1 MKCLTLLLLA
11 ASLTLG
17 IAGEPAFTKQTL
29 TKDFV
34 AEGCAVAD
42 FDQDG
47 QTDIAAGWFIWK
59 GPDFKQRVAFAPE
72 PVHASGP
79 NKTPFDGATGY
90 SDCFVAYAYDFNADG
105 WPDILVFGLPGE
117 PALVYENP
125 RGRPGPWKAH
135 VIFDV
140 ADGES
145 PQLVDLNGDGKPELL
160 CHTSDRV
167 KDPKRDGGRHG
178 GQFGYAEIDWRN
190 PFGKARF
197 RPITPKNAANDRR
210 IFKYTHGYGAGDVN
224 GDGRMDIL
232 VADGWYEQPADT
244 TQDSDWKFHPAAF
257 GQGGAQMY
265 AADVNQDGRN
275 DVITS
280 IKAHGYGLSWFEQ
293 HADGSFREHVILGK
307 TKEANAGGRG
317 FSQIH
322 ALELRDMNGDG
333 RPDIVCGKRRWAHGT
348 RGDDEPGADP
358 VLYWFELS
366 RDTRGDVTFVPRRI
380 DADSGV
386 GTQFFVGK
394 VNPDAKPDIVV
405 ANKHGVF
412 LFTQK

>member
-1 MKCLTLLLLA
+1 MRPLVPLLLA
-11 ASLTLG
+11 ATLG
-17 IAGEPAFTKQTL
+17 RCLAAEPAFDKRTL

-42 FDQDG
+42 FDRDG
-47 QTDIAAGWFIWK
+47 HVDVAAGWQIWN
-59 GPDFKQRVAFAPE
+59 GPEFKQRVAYAAE

-79 NKTPFDGATGY
+79 NKTPFDAATGY

-117 PALVYENP
+117 PALAYENP
-125 RGRPGPWKAH
+125 RGQAGPWKAH

-178 GQFGYAEIDWRN
+178 GQFGYAEIDWKN

-197 RPITPKNAANDRR
+197 RPITPKNKANDRK

-232 VADGWYEQPADT
+232 EAEGWYEQPADT
-244 TQDSDWKFHPAAF
+244 SKDSDWKFHPARF
-257 GQGGAQMY
+257 GQGGAQMHVY
-265 AADVNQDGRN
+265 DVNHDGRN

-293 HADGSFREHVILGK
+293 KADGSFKEHVILGQ
-307 TKEANAGGRG
+307 TKEANAGGKG

-322 ALELRDMNGDG
+322 AVELQDLNGDG
-333 RPDIVCGKRRWAHGT
+333 LPDIVCGKRRWAHGT
-348 RGDDEPGADP
+348 RGDEDPGAEP
-358 VLYWFELS
+358 VLAWFELS
-366 RDTRGDVTFVPRRI
+366 RDGRGGANFIPRRI

-394 VNPDAKPDIVV
+394 VNQDAKPDIVV

-412 LFTQK
+412 VFTQK